1 MTHHVA
7 VGVDG
12 SPEGFAAAEWAATEA
27 LLRDVP
33 LRLVHVADKPLT
45 LVVAALAIA
54 ASDDSA
60 AGDALLQEAA
70 ANLRARHPALE
81 VTTRKRSG
89 RTPAALA
96 SEGDEA
102 GLLVLGSRGL
112 GSVSGFLVGSV
123 GTATVGATT
132 RPVVLVRSADGG
144 TADAVNGGT
153 PAPGEAV
160 EGHTGTAADSGQPL
174 GEVVVA
180 VDVHDPVDAPLAFA
194 FEEAARR
201 GCKLRAVHGWRPPF
215 VHGLAF
221 DAATRLEVEREFT
234 RTLRDLLLPWR
245 QRYPSVKV
253 VEEAH
258 AGSAARAVLGATGD
272 AALVV
277 VGRRARR
284 SPLGGH
290 IGPVAHAV
298 MHHAT
303 APVAIIAHG

>member
-1 MTHHVA
+1 MTTHHVA

-12 SPEGFAAAEWAATEA
+12 SPEGFAAAEWAAEEA
-27 LLRDVP
+27 LLRGVP

-45 LVVAALAIA
+45 LVVAALAISA
-54 ASDDSA
+54 NDDSA
-60 AGDALLQEAA
+60 AGDTVLREAA
-70 ANLRARHPALE
+70 DTLRARHPALE
-81 VTTRKRSG
+81 ITTRKRSG
-89 RTPAALA
+89 RAPAALA

-112 GSVSGFLVGSV
+112 GSVAGFLIGSV

-132 RPVVLVRSADGG
+132 RPVVLVRTG
-144 TADAVNGGT
+144 TGDD
-153 PAPGEAV
+153 PAPA
-160 EGHTGTAADSGQPL
+160 P

-201 GCKLRAVHGWRPPF
+201 GCALRAVHGWRPPF
-215 VHGLAF
+215 VHGLSF

-258 AGSAARAVLGATGD
+258 AGPAARAVLGATGD

-284 SPLGGH
+284 SPVGGH

-303 APVAIIAHG
+303 APVAIVAHD